1 MTDPGEKGLLAWF
14 ARNHHAANLLMIVVL
29 AVGIISIFKIK
40 QEVFPVFVLDT
51 VVIDIQYRGAG
62 PEEVEQSVI
71 VPIESELRGLEMVK
85 RLEAVASEGNA
96 QVIAELFPGFD
107 RNRALQE
114 ITAAV
119 QRISVFPEE
128 IEPPVISLGEGRR
141 QDRAL
146 QAGACGDEHEQGH
159 HGGPHHIHRKH
170 LQKQIAAQ
178 QQPHKT
184 HQHRHQ
190 DQELKQPEG
199 IHAAG
204 QPGGRPGF
212 GAGW

>member
-51 VVIDIQYRGAG
+51 VVIDVQYRGAG

-119 QRISVFPEE
+119 QRISVFPDE

-141 QDRAL
+141 QDVMRIAVS
-146 QAGACGDEHEQGH
+146 GDLNE
-159 HGGPHHIHRKH
+159 R
-170 LQKQIAAQ
+170 
-178 QQPHKT
+178 
-184 HQHRHQ
+184 
-190 DQELKQPEG
+190 ELVDFAREVETG
-199 IHAAG
+199 LLS
-204 QPGGRPGF
+204 QPGISIVELTGIRDAEIEVEIPSATLRSLGLTL
-212 GAGW
+212 GDVAERVGQ